1 MLLIVAVAAGLGL
14 VILPFLTWYTA
25 DLPRGTVTVSGID
38 ASGELWIV
46 PAMGAAV
53 LIGAWVV
60 WRRGPSL
67 VGALT
72 AAVAGGVAAVWAAR
86 NSATIPVEAVV
97 DRATGRAVL
106 DVPVLLA
113 PAAPAAVVAGVLAAL
128 AGGLIALR
136 TWLAG

>member
-1 MLLIVAVAAGLGL
+1 MLLIVAVVAGLAL
-14 VILPFLTWYTA
+14 VVLPFLTWYTA

-53 LIGAWVV
+53 LVGAWVV
-60 WRRGPSL
+60 WRHGTSL
-67 VGALT
+67 VGSLT
-72 AAVAGGVAAVWAAR
+72 AAVAGAVAAVWAAR
-86 NSATIPVEAVV
+86 NSATIPVQAVV

-128 AGGLIALR
+128 AGGLLALR
-136 TWLAG
+136 VWLAG